1 MIKTEYPYNGD
12 EILIRTY
19 TDDETKQLLQVETE
33 TRYNVAIDVYPCK
46 YTYTEVDKLDT
57 ATPEMYLP

>member
-57 ATPEMYLP
+57 APPEMYLP